1 MGYTVK
7 AIGPEE
13 TVALRLRYGDRKFHA
28 GKADISGICVKLYT
42 EEHSVM
48 DMWVDNFYAMSSS
61 VKSHA
66 RIISVKEEGMDME
79 VLYDRTT
86 FTVFLIN
93 FDYYGWIKSI
103 ALAVAADLLED
114 SHSIHSVHGAAVD
127 LDGVGV
133 TLIAPSKTG
142 KTTQSWGLL
151 RMEGARL
158 ITDDWYF
165 VRLTTG
171 RPSATGSEK
180 NCYIDADI
188 GDVWPEFRPLV
199 SATKFDNKGRGIA
212 NIRWVAGID
221 SVVPTTSMRHV
232 ILLKRDGS
240 DDAVVRGLE
249 LEEAVSY
256 MVDNDF
262 CNPHQLV
269 RDGRKLRIRT
279 GFFREYFRKCTVFLV
294 NTTGTPEETQASIR
308 EAIGEAGREHM
319 RLQGR

>member
-1 MGYTVK
+1 MGYVVK
-7 AIGPEE
+7 EIGPEE
-13 TVALRLRYGDRKFHA
+13 TAVLRRRYESRKFHS

-42 EEHSVM
+42 EEHQVM
-48 DMWVDNFYAMSSS
+48 DMWVDNFYAMSTS

-66 RIISVKEEGMDME
+66 RIISVREEGRDME
-79 VLYDRTT
+79 VLYDRST

-114 SHSIHSVHGAAVD
+114 SHSIHSVHGAAID

-151 RMEGARL
+151 RTGDSRL

-165 VRLTTG
+165 VRLTSG
-171 RPSATGSEK
+171 RPFVTGSEK

-188 GDVWPEFRPLV
+188 GDVWPEFKPLV
-199 SATKFDNKGRGIA
+199 STTKFDNKGRGIA
-212 NIRWVAGID
+212 NIRWVTGID
-221 SVVPTTSMRHV
+221 SVTATTSMRHV
-232 ILLKRDGS
+232 ILLKRDR
-240 DDAVVRGLE
+240 DDERIVRKLD
-249 LEEAVSY
+249 LEEALEYIVS
-256 MVDNDF
+256 NDF

-269 RDGRKLRIRT
+269 RDERKLGIRT
-279 GFFREYFRKCTVFLV
+279 DFFREFFGKCTVFLV
-294 NTTGTPEETQASIR
+294 NTTGTPEQTQICIR
-308 EAIGEAGREHM
+308 KAINEAECGRVCEV
-319 RLQGR
+319 